1 VATLTK
7 LSPGATA
14 NNAGTPRR
22 RAAAS
27 ESSPSHP
34 RPPDRSTTAA
44 TGGRIEAAT
53 CRATTPPAEIAGM
66 PVAANLEGQE
76 RLVSVL
82 KHPHSVD
89 LPTVAYLH
97 AQAFD
102 LMKQYEAVA
111 SPTSL
116 LSQAAERLEQIT
128 LLREHAPWPRPAG
141 AVPG

>member
-27 ESSPSHP
+27 ESSPIQRRS
-34 RPPDRSTTAA
+34 PDRLTTAA

-141 AVPG
+141 AVEG